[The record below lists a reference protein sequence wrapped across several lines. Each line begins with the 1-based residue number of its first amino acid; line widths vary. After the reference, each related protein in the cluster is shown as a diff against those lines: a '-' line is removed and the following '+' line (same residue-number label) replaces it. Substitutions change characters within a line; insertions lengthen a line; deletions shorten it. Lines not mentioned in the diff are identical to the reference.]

1 MISLEARAYTRAE
14 AQMLREQ
21 GYDLSGCAYCVETW
35 GITPGA
41 LTQWPVELLRM
52 HGHRQLCPKHYE
64 EETA

>member
-1 MISLEARAYTRAE
+1 MMSLEARAYTRAE

-21 GYDLSGCAYCVETW
+21 DYDLSACARCVEMW
-35 GITPGA
+35 GLGPKA

-52 HGHRQLCPKHYE
+52 DRHRQLCPKHYE

>member
-1 MISLEARAYTRAE
+1 MMQLEARAYTRAE

-21 GYDLSGCAYCVETW
+21 GYILSGCAYCVEIW
-35 GITPGA
+35 GTTPGA

-52 HGHRQLCPKHYE
+52 NGHRQLCPAHYK